1 MITEPANWIGKERH
15 CRIWKPCIL
24 AGGGC
29 RAAAGSRRAVAAAGG
44 AGRGRHACSR
54 GSGSGRRSD
63 GGENQVL
70 CETFEGSLTTTM
82 ARIILGSG
90 QGNKH
95 EVER

>member
-24 AGGGC
+24 AGGAC
-29 RAAAGSRRAVAAAGG
+29 RPAAGSRRPVPPIEAPATC
-44 AGRGRHACSR
+44 RHAGSR
-54 GSGSGRRSD
+54 ASRSGRRSN
-63 GGENQVL
+63 GGKNQVL
-70 CETFEGSLTTTM
+70 CATFEGSLTTTR